1 MILKQAAQR
10 YLDLTEAHDGSARHG
25 YKVNA
30 AYNRFMDALSEQH
43 DGDGRFTP
51 PGKAEAVKVAREI
64 VGGDQ

>member
-1 MILKQAAQR
+1 MTNLESAARR
-10 YLDLTEAHDGSARHG
+10 YLDVTEAHDGSMAHG

-64 VGGDQ
+64 VGGE